1 MSISERQR
9 RRRRNRTSLTSE
21 ELMAPEV
28 AEELRARDQEDTG
41 SPTDV
46 DDEVIGETEIADQVQ
61 EIQNAVADGAEVTTA
76 IEVADSLD
84 DASAALESIVL
95 DRTPTMME
103 MVLLQG
109 TLIRAHEKLGTA
121 VPTVPS
127 FEGYS
132 DLSDE
137 EARKV
142 YMDGHVS
149 ALRCALEESSGGVWE
164 SIKAALVK
172 MGEGIASLWK
182 RFVFFCKSAQSQ
194 VQQFRRELEATD
206 GTPKKNVIRFN
217 TRCGHYTGV
226 GNDGDMAEVI
236 KQLEEA
242 NNYVYREFF
251 HKLAVFAATG
261 DRQPTVDDDQFA
273 GLPGEPR
280 FRVNPRGAGFIE
292 NPPRSR
298 TDKIT
303 TPDRQTVLRWID
315 AFLEET
321 IYYIDNYESFKS
333 TAEKI
338 YDAVDDSIENDNG
351 SAAMDAGRKILF
363 ARTHACIDAMESWV
377 EYTVAVM
384 SSCHA
389 LLMGLRKAYI

>member
-1 MSISERQR
+1 MSISDSQR
-9 RRRRNRTSLTSE
+9 RRRRQRRSLANE

-28 AEELRARDQEDTG
+28 AEELRARDMEDTG
-41 SPTDV
+41 GPTDI
-46 DDEVIGETEIADQVQ
+46 DADVIGETEVGDQVQ
-61 EIQNAVADGAEVTTA
+61 EIQTAVSDGAEVTTA
-76 IEVADSLD
+76 IEIADSLD
-84 DASAALESIVL
+84 DASAALEAIVI
-95 DRTPTMME
+95 DRAPTMME
-103 MVLLQG
+103 LVLLQS
-109 TLIRAHEKLGTA
+109 TLVRAHEKLGTQPPA
-121 VPTVPS
+121 IPS
-127 FEGYS
+127 FEGYN

-137 EARKV
+137 EARKA
-142 YMDGHVS
+142 YMNDHVS
-149 ALRCALEESSGGVWE
+149 ALRCALEGSSGGLWE
-164 SIKAALVK
+164 TIKAALVK

-226 GNDGDMAEVI
+226 GNGIDMAEVV

-251 HKLAVFAATG
+251 HQLAVFAATG
-261 DRQPTVDDDQFA
+261 EKQPTVDDDKFA

-280 FRVNPRGAGFIE
+280 FRIGPRGAGFIE

-298 TDKIT
+298 VDSLT
-303 TPDRQTVLRWID
+303 TPDRQTVMRWID
-315 AFLEET
+315 AFLEES
-321 IYYIDNYESFKS
+321 IYYIQNYESFKS

-338 YDAVDDSIENDNG
+338 YDAVDDTIENEDG
-351 SAAMDAGRKILF
+351 AEMMDAGRKILF
-363 ARTHACIDAMESWV
+363 ARTHACIDAMESWIG
-377 EYTVAVM
+377 YTVAVM

>member
-1 MSISERQR
+1 MSMTETTR
-9 RRRRNRTSLTSE
+9 RRRRNRRGLAIE

-28 AEELRARDQEDTG
+28 AEELRARDQEDSG

-46 DDEVIGETEIADQVQ
+46 AADVIGETEVADQVQ

-76 IEVADSLD
+76 IEVAETLD
-84 DASAALESIVL
+84 DASAALEAIVL
-95 DRTPTMME
+95 DRTPTVME
-103 MVLLQG
+103 MVLLQS
-109 TLIRAHEKLGTA
+109 TLVRAHERMRTE
-121 VPTVPS
+121 VPTIPS
-127 FEGYS
+127 FEGYR

-137 EARKV
+137 DARQA
-142 YMDGHVS
+142 YMAEHVS
-149 ALRCALEESSGGVWE
+149 ALRCALEESSNGVWE
-164 SIKAALVK
+164 TIKAALSK
-172 MGEGIASLWK
+172 MGEGIAALWK

-194 VQQFRRELEATD
+194 VQQFRRELEAGD
-206 GTPKKNVIRFN
+206 GIPKKDVIRFN

-226 GNDGDMAEVI
+226 GNSIDMDVVI

-242 NNYVYREFF
+242 NDYVYREFF

-261 DRQPTVDDDQFA
+261 EKQPTPDDDKFA

-280 FRVNPRGAGFIE
+280 FRISPRGAGFIE

-298 TDKIT
+298 VDKLT

-315 AFLEET
+315 AFLEEA
-321 IYYIDNYESFKS
+321 IYYIQNYESFKS

-338 YDAVDDSIENDNG
+338 YDAVDDAIGDEDG
-351 SAAMDAGRKILF
+351 SDAMDAGRRILF
-363 ARTHACIDAMESWV
+363 ARTHACIDAMEAWV
-377 EYTVAVM
+377 QYTVAVM